1 MPSAVAVS
9 AIDFSDFSSSGGKS
23 LMFPSCGTGSQ
34 QSTLVIFRVPGVKF
48 IVIQSNLRR
57 FSLRR
62 IGIYGGREGVAYR
75 ARVYI
80 GQSKTRC

>member
-1 MPSAVAVS
+1 MTRA
-9 AIDFSDFSSSGGKS
+9 
-23 LMFPSCGTGSQ
+23 Q
-34 QSTLVIFRVPGVKF
+34 QSTLVTFRVPGVKF
-48 IVIQSNLRR
+48 IVIQSKLKT

-62 IGIYGGREGVAYR
+62 IGIYGGREGLAYR